1 MPYDDMDILK
11 YLPTPEQEAEDEDY
25 KRRVRQGAGLLNLLN
40 IPSAAELSARAD
52 VPKTDYRALAEESIK
67 NMPNRL
73 GQAAK
78 MADVVKT
85 YQEAKKNAAL
95 NARAASRVSPEDVAR
110 YKGYNIDV
118 NPESTYAMVEKE
130 HPPLKDLELAAT
142 KSNISAANRADT
154 GAGLIDD
161 RYDRINHAQVI
172 SKLKSDPLLNQRLTQ
187 YNNLSNA
194 LAIVADAKTLTPQ
207 QIAEFQQAVR
217 SNIGVKGTGGV
228 DERADTQIKTLGLNS
243 ANLRQFITGDPVELA
258 KDSKLVH
265 HLQDLA
271 RVEQANI
278 SKQKNA
284 RISAL
289 TSGFKSMYQRRPELW
304 ADVQDLSNQIGNQFE
319 SAPTEPGGQGV
330 SIGKKPVSHA
340 DLDNMT
346 DEELIAFIGGK

>member
-1 MPYDDMDILK
+1 MPYDDIDILK
-11 YLPTPEQEAEDEDY
+11 YLPTPEQQAEDEDY
-25 KRRVRQGAGLLNLLN
+25 KRRVMIGSDLLSLLNL
-40 IPSAAELSARAD
+40 PSAAEISSGARIQK
-52 VPKTDYRALAEESIK
+52 PDYRAQGEAVIK
-67 NMPNRL
+67 SMPDRF

-78 MADVVKT
+78 LADVVKT

-95 NARAASRVSPEDVAR
+95 NARAASKVSPEDVAR
-110 YKGYNIDV
+110 YKGYKIDV

-142 KSNISAANRADT
+142 KSDINASNRADVGT
-154 GAGLIDD
+154 DLIQQRRDLM
-161 RYDRINHAQVI
+161 NHAQVV
-172 SKLKSDPLLNQRLTQ
+172 SKLKSDTLLNQRLTQ

-271 RVEQANI
+271 RVEQNNI

-289 TSGFKSMYQRRPELW
+289 SAGFKSMYQRRPDLW
-304 ADVQDLSNQIGNQFE
+304 ADVQDLSDQIGGQFE
-319 SAPTEPGGQGV
+319 SAPTEPGGRGV
-330 SIGKKPVSHA
+330 AIGKKPASNA
-340 DLDNMT
+340 DFDNMT
-346 DEELIAFIGGK
+346 NEQLKQYLGE